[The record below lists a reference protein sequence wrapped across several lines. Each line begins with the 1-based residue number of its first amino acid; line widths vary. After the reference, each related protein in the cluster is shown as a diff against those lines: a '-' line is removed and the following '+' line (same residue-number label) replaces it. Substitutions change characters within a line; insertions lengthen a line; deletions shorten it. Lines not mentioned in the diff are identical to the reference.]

1 MEKAKHDPMARL
13 KKMNHETKE
22 ALAEL
27 EKTYKPTEHDIV
39 PGLREIQKKRK
50 DKPDSINAASYS
62 SGAVAASFTSTAMI
76 RETKHEAA
84 VIEEDIVRYERVK
97 KKGYVRLTT
106 NMGPLNFELHCE
118 YAPKTC
124 ENFIKLCQKG
134 YYDGTKFHRSI
145 RHFMIQGG
153 DPLGTG
159 NEVYQE
165 IYFIILF
172 RFFAN
177 SGQKSQRKKLLEQIS
192 H

>member
-1 MEKAKHDPMARL
+1 MLSFLCQLLFRE
-13 KKMNHETKE
+13 
-22 ALAEL
+22 
-27 EKTYKPTEHDIV
+27 
-39 PGLREIQKKRK
+39 LREILKK
-50 DKPDSINAASYS
+50 PI
-62 SGAVAASFTSTAMI
+62 I
-76 RETKHEAA
+76 W
-84 VIEEDIVRYERVK
+84 IIVRYERVK

-159 NEVYQE
+159 NEVYHVNLKF
-165 IYFIILF
+165 IYSEKATKFSEPSYF
-172 RFFAN
+172 
-177 SGQKSQRKKLLEQIS
+177 RKKKNDQFSQSFLTKW
-192 H
+192 

>member
-1 MEKAKHDPMARL
+1 MAKWFYETELRGIYLYHWRIEVLQKSPAFFVNFSSENWEKKICN
-13 KKMNHETKE
+13 KKNIIWT
-22 ALAEL
+22 
-27 EKTYKPTEHDIV
+27 
-39 PGLREIQKKRK
+39 
-50 DKPDSINAASYS
+50 
-62 SGAVAASFTSTAMI
+62 
-76 RETKHEAA
+76 
-84 VIEEDIVRYERVK
+84 IVRYERVK

-165 IYFIILF
+165 IYFIIFLDFLQIQVKKVKEKTF
-172 RFFAN
+172 RTNFSLKN
-177 SGQKSQRKKLLEQIS
+177 GI
-192 H
+192 

>member
-1 MEKAKHDPMARL
+1 M
-13 KKMNHETKE
+13 
-22 ALAEL
+22 
-27 EKTYKPTEHDIV
+27 
-39 PGLREIQKKRK
+39 
-50 DKPDSINAASYS
+50 
-62 SGAVAASFTSTAMI
+62 AASFTSTAMI

-84 VIEEDIVRYERVK
+84 VIEEDIVRYDRVK

-159 NEVYQE
+159 NEVYVNCKFTE
-165 IYFIILF
+165 MVVFFINCFDL
-172 RFFAN
+172 
-177 SGQKSQRKKLLEQIS
+177 S
-192 H
+192 

>member
-1 MEKAKHDPMARL
+1 M
-13 KKMNHETKE
+13 
-22 ALAEL
+22 
-27 EKTYKPTEHDIV
+27 
-39 PGLREIQKKRK
+39 RERERK
-50 DKPDSINAASYS
+50 NIIW
-62 SGAVAASFTSTAMI
+62 T
-76 RETKHEAA
+76 
-84 VIEEDIVRYERVK
+84 IVRYERVK

-159 NEVYQE
+159 NEVYHVNSQE
-165 IYFIILF
+165 WYFVF
-172 RFFAN
+172 PTNFE
-177 SGQKSQRKKLLEQIS
+177 KKIF
-192 H
+192 